1 MSNIPRARLTRAA
14 LAAAVLLCVAHAGPA
29 LAQAESG
36 QIETDAEFISFNP
49 ADNTITVKV
58 RRTGRRPSDK
68 SLAIRQGRPV
78 VFYVVPTGSVLQRT
92 TVKNQDGTAGTF
104 EDLEAGR
111 RVRVFW
117 IVEDGVRKA
126 RSVSVFIPA
135 EEVGEDAEGGS

>member
-1 MSNIPRARLTRAA
+1 MSTSLRAPLARTVAAAA
-14 LAAAVLLCVAHAGPA
+14 LLYLAPVGLA
-29 LAQAESG
+29 LAQAESV
-36 QIETDAEFISFNP
+36 QIETEAEFISFNP
-49 ADNTITVKV
+49 ADETITVKV
-58 RRTGRRPSDK
+58 RKTGRRPSDK

-117 IVEDGVRKA
+117 VIEDGKRKA

-135 EEVGEDAEGGS
+135 EEVGEDAEGES